1 MSEAVKEKYK
11 KAVKAINSASGTP
24 LGVSDTTINILKFI
38 VPEEYLDMIIAF
50 RKRKSQTMDQLKEI
64 SGMSEE
70 EILKNVEFLAKKGL
84 IMNQPSRSGLMVFR
98 LMPFINVGVFEYI
111 FMNKLE
117 YSDWEKE
124 LANLFQKLREESQ
137 SRILANYDYVINTI
151 LPNIRPIDRTIPFTE
166 NRETGNEIE
175 IVVNE
180 ALETPEEKILPSQDV
195 KEIINKFDDIAVGH
209 CYCRHHKDL
218 LGHSCK
224 QTDLRE
230 NCFSFGKSARYTTE
244 QGFARMISKD
254 EALEILAKSE
264 ADGLV
269 HKAYHPNMDFKRE
282 EDSICNCCA
291 DCCGQWS
298 SITVNL
304 SNYVSQVNQE
314 LCVGCGTCIE
324 KCPTGSLELN
334 DEGKSQKV
342 GERCIGC
349 GICAAFCPENAISLV
364 ENERVVRL
372 APPRPA

>member
-1 MSEAVKEKYK
+1 MSDAVKEKYTE
-11 KAVKAINSASGTP
+11 AVKAINSASGTP
-24 LGVSDTTINILKFI
+24 LGVTDTTIDILKFL
-38 VPEEYLDMIIAF
+38 VPEEYLDLIISF
-50 RKRKSQTMDQLKEI
+50 SKRKSQTMEQIKES

-98 LMPFINVGVFEYI
+98 LMPFINVGVFEYT

-117 YSDWEKE
+117 YNDSEKE
-124 LANLFQKLREESQ
+124 IAMLFQKLRDEGQ
-137 SRILANYDYVINTI
+137 SRMLANYDYVINNI
-151 LPNIRPIDRTIPFTE
+151 LPNIPPIDRTIPFTE

-175 IVVNE
+175 IIVNE
-180 ALETPEEKILPSQDV
+180 ELEAPEEKILPSQDV
-195 KEIINKFDDIAVGH
+195 KEIINKFDEIAVGH
-209 CYCRHHKDL
+209 CYCRHYKDL
-218 LGHSCK
+218 LGEPCN

-230 NCFSFGKSARYTTE
+230 NCFTFGKSARYTTE
-244 QGFARMISKD
+244 QGFARMISKE
-254 EALEILAKSE
+254 EALDILAKSE

-298 SITVNL
+298 GITVNL
-304 SNYVSQVNQE
+304 SNYISQVNQD
-314 LCVGCGTCIE
+314 LCVGCGTCVE

-334 DEGKSQKV
+334 DDGKSQKV

-364 ENERVVRL
+364 ENERAVRL

>member
-1 MSEAVKEKYK
+1 MSDAVKEKYTE
-11 KAVKAINSASGTP
+11 AVKAINSASGTP
-24 LGVSDTTINILKFI
+24 LGVTDTTIDILKFL
-38 VPEEYLDMIIAF
+38 VPEEYLDLIIAF
-50 RKRKSQTMDQLKEI
+50 SKRKSQTMEQIKES

-98 LMPFINVGVFEYI
+98 LMPFINVGVFEYT

-117 YSDWEKE
+117 YNDSEKE
-124 LANLFQKLREESQ
+124 IAKLFQKLRDEGQ
-137 SRILANYDYVINTI
+137 SRMLANYDYVINNI
-151 LPNIRPIDRTIPFTE
+151 LPNIPPIDRTIPFTE

-175 IVVNE
+175 IIVNE
-180 ALETPEEKILPSQDV
+180 ELEAPEEKILPSQDV
-195 KEIINKFDDIAVGH
+195 KEIINKFDEIAVGH
-209 CYCRHHKDL
+209 CYCRHYKDL
-218 LGHSCK
+218 LGEPCN

-230 NCFSFGKSARYTTE
+230 NCFTFGKSARYTTE
-244 QGFARMISKD
+244 QGFARMISKE
-254 EALEILAKSE
+254 EALDILAKSE

-298 SITVNL
+298 GITVNL
-304 SNYVSQVNQE
+304 SNYISQVNQD
-314 LCVGCGTCIE
+314 LCVGCGTCVE

-334 DEGKSQKV
+334 DDGKSQKV

-364 ENERVVRL
+364 ENERAVRL

>member
-1 MSEAVKEKYK
+1 MSEAEKEKYVQ
-11 KAVKAINSASGTP
+11 AVKAINSASGTP
-24 LGVSDTTINILKFI
+24 LGISDTTIDILKFI
-38 VPEEYLDMIIAF
+38 VPEEYLDLIIAF
-50 RKRKSQTMDQLKEI
+50 KKRKSQTLDQLKEN
-64 SGMSEE
+64 SGMLEE
-70 EILKNVEFLAKKGL
+70 DILKSVEFLAKKGL
-84 IMNQPSRSGLMVFR
+84 IMNQPNRSGLMIFR
-98 LMPFINVGVFEYI
+98 LMPFINVGVFEYT

-124 LANLFQKLREESQ
+124 LANLFQKLRDESK
-137 SRILANYDYVINTI
+137 SRIFANYDYVIDKI

-175 IVVNE
+175 IIVNE
-180 ALETPEEKILPSQDV
+180 ELETPKEKILPSQDV
-195 KEIINKFDDIAVGH
+195 KEIINKFNEIAVGH
-209 CYCRHHKDL
+209 CYCRHHNDL
-218 LGHSCK
+218 LGHSCT

-244 QGFARMISKD
+244 QGFARMISKE

-264 ADGLV
+264 ADGLI

-314 LCVGCGTCIE
+314 LCTGCGTCVD

-334 DEGKSQKV
+334 DEEKSQKV

-372 APPRPA
+372 AAPRPE

>member
-1 MSEAVKEKYK
+1 MSEAVKEKYIE
-11 KAVKAINSASGTP
+11 AVKAINRASGTP
-24 LGVSDTTINILKFI
+24 LGVTDTTIDILKFL
-38 VPEEYLDMIIAF
+38 VPEEYLDLIIAF
-50 RKRKSQTMDQLKEI
+50 SKRKSQTMEQIKES

-98 LMPFINVGVFEYI
+98 LMPFINVGVFEYT

-117 YSDWEKE
+117 YNDSEKE
-124 LANLFQKLREESQ
+124 IAMLFQKLRDEGQ
-137 SRILANYDYVINTI
+137 SRMLANYDYVINNI
-151 LPNIRPIDRTIPFTE
+151 LPNIPPIDRTIPFTE

-175 IVVNE
+175 IIVNE
-180 ALETPEEKILPSQDV
+180 ELEAPEEKILPSQDV
-195 KEIINKFDDIAVGH
+195 KEIINKFDEIAVGH
-209 CYCRHHKDL
+209 CYCRHYKDL
-218 LGHSCK
+218 LGEPCN

-230 NCFSFGKSARYTTE
+230 NCFTFGKSARYTTE
-244 QGFARMISKD
+244 QGFARMISKE
-254 EALEILAKSE
+254 EALDILAKSE

-298 SITVNL
+298 GITVNL
-304 SNYVSQVNQE
+304 SNYISQVNQD
-314 LCVGCGTCIE
+314 LCVGCGTCVE

-334 DEGKSQKV
+334 DDGKSQKV

-364 ENERVVRL
+364 ENERAVRL

>member
-1 MSEAVKEKYK
+1 MSEAVKKKYA

-38 VPEEYLDMIIAF
+38 VPEEYLDLIIAF

-70 EILKNVEFLAKKGL
+70 EILKSVEFLAKKGL
-84 IMNQPSRSGLMVFR
+84 IMNQPNRTGLMVFR
-98 LMPFINVGVFEYI
+98 LMPFINVGVFEYT

-137 SRILANYDYVINTI
+137 SRILDNYDYVINTI

-166 NRETGNEIE
+166 NKETGNEIE

-180 ALETPEEKILPSQDV
+180 ELETPEEKILPSQDV
-195 KEIINKFDDIAVGH
+195 KEIINKFDNIAVGH

-218 LGHSCK
+218 LGHSCT

-244 QGFARMISKD
+244 QGFARMISKE

-314 LCVGCGTCIE
+314 LCVGCGTCVE

-372 APPRPA
+372 APPRPV

>member
-1 MSEAVKEKYK
+1 MSDAVKEKYTE
-11 KAVKAINSASGTP
+11 AVKAINSASGTP
-24 LGVSDTTINILKFI
+24 LGVTDTTIDILKFL
-38 VPEEYLDMIIAF
+38 VPEEYLDLIIAF
-50 RKRKSQTMDQLKEI
+50 SKRKSQTMEQIKE
-64 SGMSEE
+64 SSRMSEE

-98 LMPFINVGVFEYI
+98 LMPFINVGVFEYT

-117 YSDWEKE
+117 YNDSEKE
-124 LANLFQKLREESQ
+124 IAMLFQKLRDEGQ
-137 SRILANYDYVINTI
+137 SRMLANYDYVINNI
-151 LPNIRPIDRTIPFTE
+151 LPNIPPIDRTIPFTE

-175 IVVNE
+175 IIVNE
-180 ALETPEEKILPSQDV
+180 ELEAPEEKILPSQDV
-195 KEIINKFDDIAVGH
+195 KEIINKFDEIAVGH
-209 CYCRHHKDL
+209 CYCRHYKDL
-218 LGHSCK
+218 LGEPCN

-230 NCFSFGKSARYTTE
+230 NCFTFGKSARYTTE
-244 QGFARMISKD
+244 QGFARMISKE
-254 EALEILAKSE
+254 EALDILAKSE

-298 SITVNL
+298 GITVNL
-304 SNYVSQVNQE
+304 SNYISQVNQD
-314 LCVGCGTCIE
+314 LCVGCGTCVE

-334 DEGKSQKV
+334 DDGKSQKV

-364 ENERVVRL
+364 ENERAVRL

>member
-1 MSEAVKEKYK
+1 MSDAVKEKYTE
-11 KAVKAINSASGTP
+11 AVKAINSASGTP
-24 LGVSDTTINILKFI
+24 LGVTDTTIDILKFL
-38 VPEEYLDMIIAF
+38 VPEEYLDLIIAF
-50 RKRKSQTMDQLKEI
+50 SKRKSQTMEQIKES

-98 LMPFINVGVFEYI
+98 LMPFINVGVFEYT

-117 YSDWEKE
+117 YNDSEKE
-124 LANLFQKLREESQ
+124 IAMLFQKLRDEGQ
-137 SRILANYDYVINTI
+137 SRMLANYDYVINNI
-151 LPNIRPIDRTIPFTE
+151 LPNIPPIDRTIPFTE

-175 IVVNE
+175 IIVNE
-180 ALETPEEKILPSQDV
+180 ELEAPEEKILPSQDV
-195 KEIINKFDDIAVGH
+195 KEIINKFDEIAVGH
-209 CYCRHHKDL
+209 CYCRHYKDL
-218 LGHSCK
+218 LGEPCN

-230 NCFSFGKSARYTTE
+230 NCFTFGKSARYTTE
-244 QGFARMISKD
+244 QGFARMISKE
-254 EALEILAKSE
+254 EALDILAKSE

-298 SITVNL
+298 GITVNL
-304 SNYVSQVNQE
+304 SNYISQVNQD
-314 LCVGCGTCIE
+314 LCVGCGTCVE

-334 DEGKSQKV
+334 DDGKSQKV

-364 ENERVVRL
+364 ENERAVRL

>member
-1 MSEAVKEKYK
+1 MSEAVKEKYV
-11 KAVKAINSASGTP
+11 KAVKAINSAGGTP
-24 LGVSDTTINILKFI
+24 LGVTDTTVDILKFI
-38 VPEEYLDMIIAF
+38 VQEEYLDLIIAF
-50 RKRKSQTMDQLKEI
+50 KRKKSQTMDQLKAS
-64 SGMSEE
+64 SGLSEE
-70 EILKNVEFLAKKGL
+70 EISKKVKFLAKKGL

-98 LMPFINVGVFEYI
+98 LMPFINVGVFEYT

-117 YSDWEKE
+117 YSDKEKE
-124 LANLFQKLREESQ
+124 LASLFQKLRDESK
-137 SRILANYDYVINTI
+137 SRIFANYDYLINNI
-151 LPNIRPIDRTIPFTE
+151 LPNIRPIDRTVPFTE
-166 NRETGNEIE
+166 NRETGKEIE

-180 ALETPEEKILPSQDV
+180 ELESPEEKILPSQDV
-195 KEIINKFDDIAVGH
+195 KDIIIKFDDIAVGH

-244 QGFARMISKD
+244 QGFARMISK
-254 EALEILAKSE
+254 ENALEILAKSE

-282 EDSICNCCA
+282 EDSICNCCG
-291 DCCGQWS
+291 DCCGQWTA
-298 SITVNL
+298 ITVNL
-304 SNYVSQVNQE
+304 SKYVSQVNQE
-314 LCVGCGTCIE
+314 KCIGCGTCVE

-334 DEGKSQKV
+334 NEGKSEKV

-372 APPRPA
+372 AAPRPE

>member
-1 MSEAVKEKYK
+1 MSEAVKKKYI

-38 VPEEYLDMIIAF
+38 VPEEYLDLIIAF

-70 EILKNVEFLAKKGL
+70 EILKSVEFLAKKGL
-84 IMNQPSRSGLMVFR
+84 IMNQPNRTGLMVFR
-98 LMPFINVGVFEYI
+98 LMPFINVGVFEYT

-137 SRILANYDYVINTI
+137 SRILDNYDYVINTI

-166 NRETGNEIE
+166 NKETGNEIE

-180 ALETPEEKILPSQDV
+180 ELETPEEKILPSQDV

-218 LGHSCK
+218 LGHSCT

-244 QGFARMISKD
+244 QGFARMISKE

-314 LCVGCGTCIE
+314 LCVGCGTCVD

-372 APPRPA
+372 APPRPV